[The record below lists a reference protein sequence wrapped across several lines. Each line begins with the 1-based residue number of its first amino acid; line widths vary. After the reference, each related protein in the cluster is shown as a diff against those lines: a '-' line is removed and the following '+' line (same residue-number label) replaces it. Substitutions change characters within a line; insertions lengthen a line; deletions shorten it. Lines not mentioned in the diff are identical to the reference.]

1 MEYLKQKNNFDE
13 LAPCG
18 VFCGACPSYNKT
30 CLGCASDNK
39 NQKRQSKWGCKI
51 RVCCYDKMKLKYCI
65 DCKEYPCNIYR
76 KKLLSTHENDPRFT
90 YRFEIPY
97 QFPKIKSMG
106 IENYYKYQIQRWK
119 CDTCEGT
126 IRFYNYTCDN
136 CGKKLLVQ

>member
-1 MEYLKQKNNFDE
+1 LFGASLE
-13 LAPCG
+13 LADL
-18 VFCGACPSYNKT
+18 A
-30 CLGCASDNK
+30 
-39 NQKRQSKWGCKI
+39 I
-51 RVCCYDKMKLKYCI
+51 RYHDRAVDL
-65 DCKEYPCNIYR
+65 
-76 KKLLSTHENDPRFT
+76 
-90 YRFEIPY
+90 RFEIPY